1 MLRNKKIKLLSVLAL
16 SLITLTSCDT
26 EYNRYPIDYDDP
38 LFGEVD
44 NVYGNKKEDYYDG
57 LMTSDEV
64 YSQTLNQ
71 ILLDI
76 AEVAH
81 DYTDT
86 KRGTSVYG
94 VADDSSI
101 ASRNRSVADATK
113 EDITASNASGSFDNL
128 QNRGEESVLGN
139 ATSDSYTIDNLFY
152 EKKFVKYLKE
162 EFQLPSDFDDSALQT
177 LPGKLV
183 TPYMTYEDAFEA
195 NYDSYME
202 NYLYDDYVLN
212 YLTAE
217 YIYTKTFT
225 SIGNTNARKV
235 QVIALTDRED
245 EPGSARQLL
254 DAYIADYIEGD
265 KKDED
270 FSILS
275 RLWKGIT
282 ADDIA
287 ALIDESAYGND
298 TAAYNAAVAEM
309 QARYASVILTDEE
322 EQWLAEHGIIS
333 TDVGSNTSIQNTLAG
348 EVYADQLELERNA
361 ENSYTVDTALES
373 EYTGSYTYDYRTGLR
388 MAYDNIAKLDFVTD
402 GIQLSSDGLS
412 ALPGDLKDRI
422 FSNDFTTDLDE
433 IEEMREAGKN
443 NDNPGID
450 ITTYKKDGYRYLT
463 YPGTAQDDPGILY
476 YDISSR
482 TYYIVRILDVVTNT
496 AMGRYGA
503 PNSSS
508 VYNDVVKQEQIA
520 REVAY
525 AMATTSTYKTDAT
538 VYWLRRTEIDYSD
551 EDFLEYMKT
560 NYQDLFRTEASTDG
574 DATIVLESQDS
585 DEE

>member
-202 NYLYDDYVLN
+202 NYLYDDYVFN

-275 RLWKGIT
+275 RLWTGIT
-282 ADDIA
+282 A
-287 ALIDESAYGND
+287 
-298 TAAYNAAVAEM
+298 
-309 QARYASVILTDEE
+309 DEE

-361 ENSYTVDTALES
+361 ENYYTVDTALES